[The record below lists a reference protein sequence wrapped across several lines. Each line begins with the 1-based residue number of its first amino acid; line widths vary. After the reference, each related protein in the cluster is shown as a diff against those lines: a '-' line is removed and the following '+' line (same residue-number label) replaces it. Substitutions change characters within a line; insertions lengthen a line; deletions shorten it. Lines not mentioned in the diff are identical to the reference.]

1 MKKINYLLMT
11 AAVMSTACSNVEL
24 EQLVPNSM
32 KNQITFS
39 GESNTSSRAGL
50 HSTASTQVVMHI
62 KSERNGSSADGD
74 VRVTKTVA
82 DASKEV
88 TSNEASYS
96 EIVFA
101 ELYKRYWDDAYGR
114 DAKLSVYAIA
124 VPGKTATDNTQIK
137 ESLLASPANEKTWS
151 NTDLDHTVA
160 WSVATTQTNT
170 TISNE
175 DLIYSN
181 NISGDNK
188 LQFRLDDDNDTDGP
202 GKFDVGN
209 LQFKHAL
216 SRITVNLNKGTGFA
230 ETNCFNFT
238 GSNNVTLYN
247 MPTSATLDL
256 TNGTWNNATTTRI
269 EGIYEKNSTDAKHE
283 LMAQVIP
290 GATYTSGNTDNAMS
304 FIIDDNQ
311 YFITSSMMY
320 DALNKATN
328 KAQMTKL
335 TNTNVTLEN
344 GLNYIFNINVNKTGI
359 SMTATV
365 EGWTDITADIAD
377 PSNARIT
384 LNLLNNGT
392 ESNDVKFYRSA
403 ITTTDFTDP
412 NNTKWETGYEV
423 KGDDAWYFENNKT
436 YYHFRATNKDAVV
449 TKDAENGDYYPI
461 SAGTTDYLW
470 GAPIKKSNATPDY
483 NATKGYA
490 DNINPAI
497 GATTNTINMTQFHMM
512 SQITIELTSTADKE
526 IEKVDLT
533 GSEVTI
539 TRIDNNGKVLMG
551 SGLITLSGSTTD
563 VKLNKA
569 ENSYTYTLNVV
580 PQLLERVS
588 GSTNDNDYIGIS
600 IKTADGQSMY
610 FCERLSDIKAS
621 SVAGNQHTK
630 GEAIK
635 RWYPGHS
642 YTYTFNLTKTGI
654 KSMKASV
661 IDWVNINAESQN
673 ISLEN

>member
-24 EQLVPNSM
+24 EQFVPNSM

-50 HSTASTQVVMHI
+50 HSTASTQVIMHI
-62 KSERNGSSADGD
+62 KSERKGSSAEGD
-74 VRVTKTVA
+74 VRVTKTMATATA
-82 DASKEV
+82 DKTQS
-88 TSNEASYS
+88 TDSYS
-96 EIVFA
+96 EINFNDA
-101 ELYKRYWDDAYGR
+101 YKRYWDDAYGR
-114 DAKLSVYAIA
+114 DAQLSVYAIA
-124 VPGKTATDNTQIK
+124 VPGKTEGSKAA
-137 ESLLASPANEKTWS
+137 ESSLTAPEESRTWS
-151 NTDLDHTVA
+151 SADLSHNVA
-160 WSVATTQTNT
+160 WSVSTTQTDA
-170 TISNE
+170 TILNE

-188 LQFRLDDDNDTDGP
+188 LQFRLDDDNDTYGP
-202 GKFDVGN
+202 GKFDIGN

-216 SRITVNLNKGTGFA
+216 ARITIKLNKGTGF
-230 ETNCFNFT
+230 EGSNFNFT
-238 GSNNVTLYN
+238 GGNNVTLYN
-247 MPTSATLDL
+247 IPTSATLNL
-256 TNGTWNNATTTRI
+256 TDGTWSNATSTTVAS
-269 EGIYEKNSTDAKHE
+269 IYEKNSTDNKHE

-290 GATYTSGNTDNAMS
+290 GAKYTKGSNANAMS
-304 FIIDDNQ
+304 FIIDDNP
-311 YFITSSMMY
+311 YYITYDMMY
-320 DALNKATN
+320 KALNTTVNATSI
-328 KAQMTKL
+328 TKL
-335 TNTNVTLEN
+335 TDTDVTLEN
-344 GLNYIFNINVNKTGI
+344 GLNYIFNINVNKTPVI
-359 SMTATV
+359 TTATV

-436 YYHFRATNKDAVV
+436 YYHFRAVNTSADVKTDA
-449 TKDAENGDYYPI
+449 TNGDYFPI
-461 SAGTTDYLW
+461 AAGTTDYLW

-483 NATKGYA
+483 NVTKGYA
-490 DNINPAI
+490 DAINPAI
-497 GATTNTINMTQFHMM
+497 GATTDAINMTQFHMM
-512 SQITIELTSTADKE
+512 SQITVKLTTTDD
-526 IEKVDLT
+526 EKAVDLT

-539 TRIDNNGKVLMG
+539 TRINNGKVLMG

-588 GSTNDNDYIGIS
+588 GSTNDDDYIGIS
-600 IKTADGQSMY
+600 IKTA
-610 FCERLSDIKAS
+610 
-621 SVAGNQHTK
+621 K
-630 GEAIK
+630 GEAKYFREKLSSIK
-635 RWYPGHS
+635 AKTVNGTQHTAGATITRWYPGHS
-642 YTYTFNLTKTGI
+642 YTYTFNLVKSGI
-654 KSMKASV
+654 KSMTASV
-661 IDWVNINAESQN
+661 ADWTIINAESQN

>member
-24 EQLVPNSM
+24 EQFVPNSM

-50 HSTASTQVVMHI
+50 HNSAPTQVIMHI
-62 KSERNGSSADGD
+62 KSEGPAENA
-74 VRVTKTVA
+74 VRVTRTQANATKDEEQSAT
-82 DASKEV
+82 
-88 TSNEASYS
+88 SYS
-96 EIVFA
+96 SVVFDDS
-101 ELYKRYWDDAYGR
+101 YKRYWDDAYGR
-114 DAKLSVYAIA
+114 NAKLSVYAFA
-124 VPGKTATDNTQIK
+124 VPGKTSTDDTQVK
-137 ESLLASPANEKTWS
+137 ENLLAAPENDKIWS
-151 NTDLDHTVA
+151 NGDLAHTVA
-160 WSVATTQTNT
+160 WNVSTTQTSES
-170 TISNE
+170 ILNE

-188 LQFRLDDDNDTDGP
+188 LKFNLDDANDTDGP
-202 GKFDVGN
+202 GKFEQGN

-216 SRITVNLNKGTGFA
+216 ARITVNLNKGKGFA
-230 ETNCFNFT
+230 ATNCFNFT
-238 GSNNVTLYN
+238 GGNNVTLYN
-247 MPTSATLDL
+247 IPTSATLDL
-256 TNGTWNNATTTRI
+256 TNGTWSNATSNTVASIYKKSSTT
-269 EGIYEKNSTDAKHE
+269 DKHE

-290 GATYTSGNTDNAMS
+290 GAKYTKGSNANAMS

-311 YFITSSMMY
+311 YYITSDMMY
-320 DALNKATN
+320 KALNTTVN
-328 KAQMTKL
+328 TGLMTKL
-335 TNTNVTLEN
+335 TDNDVTLEN
-344 GLNYIFNINVNKTGI
+344 GLNYIFNINVNKTAVT
-359 SMTATV
+359 MTATV
-365 EGWTDITADIAD
+365 EGWTDITANITD

-403 ITTTDFTDP
+403 ITTNDFKDP
-412 NNTKWETGYEV
+412 EDKKWETGYEV

-436 YYHFRATNKDAVV
+436 YYHFRAVNTSANVKTDA
-449 TKDAENGDYYPI
+449 TNGDYFPI
-461 SAGTTDYLW
+461 AAGTTDYLW
-470 GAPIKKSNATPDY
+470 GAPINSSTTPAY
-483 NATKGYA
+483 NVTNGYA
-490 DNINPAI
+490 DAINPAI
-497 GATTNTINMTQFHMM
+497 GATTKAINMTQFHMM
-512 SQITIELTSTADKE
+512 SQITINLTTTEDETA
-526 IEKVDLT
+526 VDLK

-539 TRIDNNGKVLMG
+539 TRIHNDGKVLMG
-551 SGLITLSGSTTD
+551 SGLITLSGSTKE

-600 IKTADGQSMY
+600 IKTANGQSMY
-610 FCERLSDIKAS
+610 FCERLSDITAS

-635 RWYPGHS
+635 RWYPGHT

-654 KSMKASV
+654 KDMKASV
-661 IDWVNINAESQN
+661 VDWVNINAKSQN

>member
-24 EQLVPNSM
+24 EQFVPNSM

-50 HSTASTQVVMHI
+50 HSTASTQVIMHI
-62 KSERNGSSADGD
+62 KSERNGSSAEGD
-74 VRVTKTVA
+74 VRVTKTMATATA
-82 DASKEV
+82 DKTQS
-88 TSNEASYS
+88 TDSYS
-96 EIVFA
+96 EINFNDA
-101 ELYKRYWDDAYGR
+101 YKRYWDDAYGR
-114 DAKLSVYAIA
+114 DAQLSVYAIA
-124 VPGKTATDNTQIK
+124 VPGKTEGSKAA
-137 ESLLASPANEKTWS
+137 ESSLTAPEESRTWS
-151 NTDLDHTVA
+151 SDDLSHNVA
-160 WSVATTQTNT
+160 WSVSTTQTDA
-170 TISNE
+170 TILNE

-188 LQFRLDDDNDTDGP
+188 LQFRLDDDNDTEGP
-202 GKFDVGN
+202 GKFDIGN

-256 TNGTWNNATTTRI
+256 TNGTWNNATTTNI

-290 GATYTSGNTDNAMS
+290 GATYTSGNTDNVMS
-304 FIIDDNQ
+304 FIIDENP

-377 PSNARIT
+377 PSNAHIT

-403 ITTTDFTDP
+403 ITTNDFKDP
-412 NNTKWETGYEV
+412 EDKNWETGYEA
-423 KGDDAWYFENNKT
+423 KGDGAWYFENNKT
-436 YYHFRATNKDAVV
+436 YYHFRAVNTSADVKTDA
-449 TKDAENGDYYPI
+449 TNGDYYPI

-483 NATKGYA
+483 NVTKGYA
-490 DNINPAI
+490 DAINPAI
-497 GATTNTINMTQFHMM
+497 GATTDAINMTQFHMM
-512 SQITIELTSTADKE
+512 SQITVKLTTTDD
-526 IEKVDLT
+526 EKAVDLT

-551 SGLITLSGSTTD
+551 SGLITLSGSTTY

-600 IKTADGQSMY
+600 IKTANGQSMY

-642 YTYTFNLTKTGI
+642 YTYTFNLVKSGI
-654 KSMKASV
+654 KSMTASV
-661 IDWVNINAESQN
+661 ADWTIINAESQN

>member
-24 EQLVPNSM
+24 EQFVPNSM

-50 HSTASTQVVMHI
+50 HSTASTQVIMHI
-62 KSERNGSSADGD
+62 KSERNGSSAEGD
-74 VRVTKTVA
+74 VRVTKTMATATA
-82 DASKEV
+82 DKTQS
-88 TSNEASYS
+88 TDSYS
-96 EIVFA
+96 EINFNDA
-101 ELYKRYWDDAYGR
+101 YKRYWDDAYGR
-114 DAKLSVYAIA
+114 NAQLSVYAIA
-124 VPGKTATDNTQIK
+124 VPGKTEGSKAA
-137 ESLLASPANEKTWS
+137 ESSLTAPEESRTWS
-151 NTDLDHTVA
+151 SADLSHNVA
-160 WSVATTQTNT
+160 WSVSTTQTDA
-170 TISNE
+170 TILNE

-202 GKFDVGN
+202 GKFDIGN

-238 GSNNVTLYN
+238 GRNNVTLYN

-256 TNGTWNNATTTRI
+256 TNGTWSNATATSI

-377 PSNARIT
+377 PSNAHIT

-403 ITTTDFTDP
+403 ITTNDFKDP
-412 NNTKWETGYEV
+412 EDKNWETGYEV
-423 KGDDAWYFENNKT
+423 KGDNAWYFENNKT

-461 SAGTTDYLW
+461 SACTTDYLW

-483 NATKGYA
+483 NVTKGYA
-490 DNINPAI
+490 DAINPAI

-551 SGLITLSGSTTD
+551 SGLITLSGDTTS

-569 ENSYTYTLNVV
+569 KDSYTYTLYVV

-588 GSTNDNDYIGIS
+588 GSTKDDDYIGIS
-600 IKTADGQSMY
+600 IKTANGQSMY
-610 FCERLSDIKAS
+610 YCKRLSEIKAS
-621 SVAGNQHTK
+621 SVADGSQNK
-630 GEAIK
+630 KNEAIT
-635 RWYPGHS
+635 RWYPGHT
-642 YTYTFNLTKTGI
+642 YKYTFNLVKGAI

-661 IDWVNINAESQN
+661 VDWIKINAETQN
-673 ISLEN
+673 ISLED

>member
-11 AAVMSTACSNVEL
+11 AAVMTTACSNIEL
-24 EQLVPNSM
+24 EEFVPNSM
-32 KNQITFS
+32 KSQITFS

-50 HSTASTQVVMHI
+50 HSTASTQVIMHI
-62 KSERNGSSADGD
+62 KSERNGSSAEGD
-74 VRVTKTVA
+74 VRVTKTMATATA
-82 DASKEV
+82 DATQS
-88 TSNEASYS
+88 TTSYS
-96 EIVFA
+96 KINFNDA
-101 ELYKRYWDDAYGR
+101 YKRYWDDAYGR
-114 DAKLSVYAIA
+114 NAKLSVYAIA
-124 VPGKTATDNTQIK
+124 VPGKADGSK
-137 ESLLASPANEKTWS
+137 AAESLLAAPEESRTWS
-151 NTDLDHTVA
+151 SADLSHNVA
-160 WSVATTQTNT
+160 WNISPTQDKNT
-170 TISNE
+170 IDSE

-188 LQFRLDDDNDTDGP
+188 LKFNLEDPKDTDGP
-202 GKFDVGN
+202 GKFEQGN

-216 SRITVNLNKGTGFA
+216 ARITVNLNKGTGF
-230 ETNCFNFT
+230 EGSNFNFT
-238 GSNNVTLYN
+238 GTNNVTLYN

-256 TNGTWNNATTTRI
+256 TNGTWSNATATNI
-269 EGIYEKNSTDAKHE
+269 EGIYEKKSIEEENKLTKHE

-344 GLNYIFNINVNKTGI
+344 GLNYIFNINVNKTAVT
-359 SMTATV
+359 MTATV
-365 EGWTDITADIAD
+365 EGWTDITADITD

-436 YYHFRATNKDAVV
+436 YYHFRAVNTSADVNTDA
-449 TKDAENGDYYPI
+449 TNGDYYPI
-461 SAGTTDYLW
+461 SAGTNDYLW
-470 GAPIKKSNATPDY
+470 GAPIKKSNATPAY
-483 NATKGYA
+483 NVTNGYA
-490 DNINPAI
+490 DAINPAI
-497 GATTNTINMTQFHMM
+497 GVTTHAIDMTQFHMM
-512 SQITIELTSTADKE
+512 SQITINLTTTKDETA
-526 IEKVDLT
+526 VDLT

-569 ENSYTYTLNVV
+569 ENSYTYTLNVI
-580 PQLLERVS
+580 PQLLERKAN
-588 GSTNDNDYIGIS
+588 STDDNDYIGIS
-600 IKTADGQSMY
+600 IKTATGKSMY
-610 FCERLSDIKAS
+610 FCERLSEIKAAT
-621 SVAGNQHTK
+621 VAGTQHTK
-630 GEAIK
+630 GKAIT
-635 RWYPGHS
+635 RWYPGHT

-654 KSMKASV
+654 KDMKASV
-661 IDWVNINAESQN
+661 VDWIKINAETQN
-673 ISLEN
+673 ISLED

>member
-11 AAVMSTACSNVEL
+11 AAVMSTACSNIEL
-24 EQLVPNSM
+24 EEFVPNSM

-50 HSTASTQVVMHI
+50 HNSAPTQVIMHI
-62 KSERNGSSADGD
+62 KSEGPAENA
-74 VRVTKTVA
+74 VRVTRTQANATKDEEQSAT
-82 DASKEV
+82 
-88 TSNEASYS
+88 SYS
-96 EIVFA
+96 SVVFDDS
-101 ELYKRYWDDAYGR
+101 YKRYWDDAYGR
-114 DAKLSVYAIA
+114 NAKLSVYAFA
-124 VPGKTATDNTQIK
+124 VPGKTSTDDTQVK
-137 ESLLASPANEKTWS
+137 ENLLAAPENDKIWS
-151 NTDLDHTVA
+151 NGDLAHTVA
-160 WSVATTQTNT
+160 WNVSTTQTSES
-170 TISNE
+170 ILNE

-188 LQFRLDDDNDTDGP
+188 LKFNLDDANDTDGP
-202 GKFDVGN
+202 GKFEQGN

-216 SRITVNLNKGTGFA
+216 ARITVNLNKGKGFA
-230 ETNCFNFT
+230 ATNCFNFT
-238 GSNNVTLYN
+238 GGNNVTLYN
-247 MPTSATLDL
+247 IPTSATLDL
-256 TNGTWNNATTTRI
+256 TNGTWSNATSNTVASIYKKSSTT
-269 EGIYEKNSTDAKHE
+269 DKHE

-290 GATYTSGNTDNAMS
+290 GAKYTKGSNANAMS

-311 YFITSSMMY
+311 YYITSDMMY
-320 DALNKATN
+320 KALNTTVN
-328 KAQMTKL
+328 TGLMTKL
-335 TNTNVTLEN
+335 TDNDVTLEN
-344 GLNYIFNINVNKTGI
+344 GLNYIFNINVNKTAVT
-359 SMTATV
+359 MTATV
-365 EGWTDITADIAD
+365 EGWTDITANITD

-403 ITTTDFTDP
+403 ITTNDFKDP
-412 NNTKWETGYEV
+412 EDKKWETGYEV

-436 YYHFRATNKDAVV
+436 YYHFRAVNTSANVKTDA
-449 TKDAENGDYYPI
+449 TNGDYFPI
-461 SAGTTDYLW
+461 AAGTTDYLW
-470 GAPIKKSNATPDY
+470 GAPINSSTTPAY
-483 NATKGYA
+483 NVTNGYA
-490 DNINPAI
+490 DAINPAI
-497 GATTNTINMTQFHMM
+497 GATTKAINMTQFHMM
-512 SQITIELTSTADKE
+512 SQITINLTTTEDETA
-526 IEKVDLT
+526 VDLK

-539 TRIDNNGKVLMG
+539 TRIHNDGKVLMG
-551 SGLITLSGSTTD
+551 SGLITLSGSTKE

-600 IKTADGQSMY
+600 IKTANGQSMY
-610 FCERLSDIKAS
+610 FCERLSDITAS

-635 RWYPGHS
+635 RWYPGHT

-654 KSMKASV
+654 KDMKASV
-661 IDWVNINAESQN
+661 VDWVNINAKSQN

>member
-24 EQLVPNSM
+24 EQFVPNSM

-50 HSTASTQVVMHI
+50 HSTASTQVIMHI
-62 KSERNGSSADGD
+62 KSERNGSSAEGD
-74 VRVTKTVA
+74 VRVTKTMATATA
-82 DASKEV
+82 DATQS
-88 TSNEASYS
+88 TTSYS
-96 EIVFA
+96 EINFNDA
-101 ELYKRYWDDAYGR
+101 YKRYWDDAYGR
-114 DAKLSVYAIA
+114 NAKLSVYAIA
-124 VPGKTATDNTQIK
+124 VPGKADGSK
-137 ESLLASPANEKTWS
+137 AAESLLAAPEESRTWS
-151 NTDLDHTVA
+151 SADLSHNVA
-160 WSVATTQTNT
+160 WNISPTQDKNT
-170 TISNE
+170 IDSE

-188 LQFRLDDDNDTDGP
+188 LKFNLDDANDTDGP
-202 GKFDVGN
+202 GKFEQGN

-216 SRITVNLNKGTGFA
+216 ARITINLNKGKGF
-230 ETNCFNFT
+230 EGSNFKFT
-238 GSNNVTLYN
+238 GANNVTLYN
-247 MPTSATLDL
+247 IPTSATLNL
-256 TNGTWNNATTTRI
+256 TDGTWSNATSTSI
-269 EGIYEKNSTDAKHE
+269 KGIYEKTTSTDIKHE

-290 GATYTSGNTDNAMS
+290 GAKYTKGSNDNAMS

-311 YFITSSMMY
+311 YYITSDMMY
-320 DALNKATN
+320 DALNKAVN

-335 TNTNVTLEN
+335 TNTDVTLEN
-344 GLNYIFNINVNKTGI
+344 GLNYIFNINVNKTPVI
-359 SMTATV
+359 TTATV
-365 EGWTDITADIAD
+365 EGWTDIIADITD

-403 ITTTDFTDP
+403 ITTTDFKDP
-412 NNTKWETGYEV
+412 EDKNWETGYEV

-436 YYHFRATNKDAVV
+436 YYHFRAVNTSADVNTDA
-449 TKDAENGDYYPI
+449 TNGDYYPI

-483 NATKGYA
+483 NVTNGYA
-490 DNINPAI
+490 DAINPAI
-497 GATTNTINMTQFHMM
+497 GATTKAINMTQFHMM
-512 SQITIELTSTADKE
+512 SQITINLTTTKGETA
-526 IEKVDLT
+526 VDLT

-539 TRIDNNGKVLMG
+539 TRIHNDGKVLMG
-551 SGLITLSGSTTD
+551 SGLITLSGSTKD

-580 PQLLERVS
+580 PQLLERKAN
-588 GSTNDNDYIGIS
+588 STDDNDYIGIS
-600 IKTADGQSMY
+600 IKTANGQSMY
-610 FCERLSDIKAS
+610 FCERLSDITAS

-661 IDWVNINAESQN
+661 VDWVNINAESQN

>member
-24 EQLVPNSM
+24 EQFVPNSM

-436 YYHFRATNKDAVV
+436 YYHFRAVNKDAVV
-449 TKDAENGDYYPI
+449 TKDKENGDYYPI

-512 SQITIELTSTADKE
+512 SQITVKLTTTDD
-526 IEKVDLT
+526 EKVVDLT

-539 TRIDNNGKVLMG
+539 TRIDNDGKVLMG

>member
-24 EQLVPNSM
+24 EQFVPNSM

-50 HSTASTQVVMHI
+50 HSTASTQVIMHI
-62 KSERNGSSADGD
+62 KSERNGSSAEGD
-74 VRVTKTVA
+74 VRVTKTMATATA
-82 DASKEV
+82 DKTQS
-88 TSNEASYS
+88 TDSYS
-96 EIVFA
+96 EINFNDA
-101 ELYKRYWDDAYGR
+101 YKRYWDDAYGR
-114 DAKLSVYAIA
+114 DAQLSVYAIA
-124 VPGKTATDNTQIK
+124 VPGKTEGSKAA
-137 ESLLASPANEKTWS
+137 ESSLTAPEESRTWS
-151 NTDLDHTVA
+151 SADLSHNVA
-160 WSVATTQTNT
+160 WSVSTTQTDA
-170 TISNE
+170 TILNE

-188 LQFRLDDDNDTDGP
+188 LQFRLDDDNDTEGP
-202 GKFDVGN
+202 GKFDIGN

-256 TNGTWNNATTTRI
+256 TNGTWNNATTTSI
-269 EGIYEKNSTDAKHE
+269 KGIYEKNSTDAKHE

-290 GATYTSGNTDNAMS
+290 GATYTSGNTDNVMS
-304 FIIDDNQ
+304 FIIDENP

-359 SMTATV
+359 SMTATI
-365 EGWTDITADIAD
+365 EGWTNITADIAD

-403 ITTTDFTDP
+403 ITTNDFKDP
-412 NNTKWETGYEV
+412 EDKKWETGYEV

-436 YYHFRATNKDAVV
+436 YYHFRAVNKDAVV
-449 TKDAENGDYYPI
+449 TKDKENGDYYPI

-483 NATKGYA
+483 NVTKGYA
-490 DNINPAI
+490 DAINPAI
-497 GATTNTINMTQFHMM
+497 GATTDAINMTQFHMM
-512 SQITIELTSTADKE
+512 SQITVKLTTTDD
-526 IEKVDLT
+526 EKAVDLT

-551 SGLITLSGSTTD
+551 SGLITLSGSTTY

-600 IKTADGQSMY
+600 IKTANGQSMY

-642 YTYTFNLTKTGI
+642 YTYTFNLVKSGI
-654 KSMKASV
+654 KSMTASV
-661 IDWVNINAESQN
+661 ADWTIINAESQN

>member
-1 MKKINYLLMT
+1 MT

-24 EQLVPNSM
+24 EQFVPNSM

-50 HSTASTQVVMHI
+50 HKSAPTQVIMHI
-62 KSERNGSSADGD
+62 KSERNGSSAEGD
-74 VRVTKTVA
+74 VRVTKTMATATA
-82 DASKEV
+82 DATQS
-88 TSNEASYS
+88 TTSYS
-96 EIVFA
+96 EIDFNDA
-101 ELYKRYWDDAYGR
+101 YKRYWDDAYGR
-114 DAKLSVYAIA
+114 DAQLSVYAIA
-124 VPGKTATDNTQIK
+124 VPGKTTGSKAA
-137 ESLLASPANEKTWS
+137 ESLLTAPEESRTWS
-151 NTDLDHTVA
+151 TADLSHNVA
-160 WSVATTQTNT
+160 WSVSTTQTDA
-170 TISNE
+170 TILDE

-181 NISGDNK
+181 NVSGDNK
-188 LQFRLDDDNDTDGP
+188 LKFRLDDAKDTDGP

-216 SRITVNLNKGTGFA
+216 ARITVNLNKGTGFA
-230 ETNCFNFT
+230 ATNCFNFT
-238 GSNNVTLYN
+238 GSNNVTLYD
-247 MPTSATLDL
+247 MPTSATLNL
-256 TNGTWNNATTTRI
+256 TDGTWNNATVTNI
-269 EGIYEKNSTDAKHE
+269 ASIYKKNSTDAKHE

-290 GATYTSGNTDNAMS
+290 GATYTSGKTDNAMS

-311 YFITSSMMY
+311 YFITSSMMF
-320 DALNKATN
+320 DALNKAAN
-328 KAQMTKL
+328 KDQMTKL

-359 SMTATV
+359 TMTAKV

-384 LNLLNNGT
+384 LSLLNNGT

-412 NNTKWETGYEV
+412 NNTEWETGYV
-423 KGDDAWYFENNKT
+423 AKGDDAWYFENNKT
-436 YYHFRATNKDAVV
+436 YYHFRATNASADVKTDAN
-449 TKDAENGDYYPI
+449 NGDYYPI

-470 GAPIKKSNATPDY
+470 GAPIKKSNTTPDY
-483 NATKGYA
+483 NVTKGYA
-490 DNINPAI
+490 DAINPAI
-497 GATTNTINMTQFHMM
+497 GATTDAINMTQFHMM
-512 SQITIELTSTADKE
+512 SQITIELTSTAEKE
-526 IEKVDLT
+526 SEKVDLT

-551 SGLITLSGSTTD
+551 SGLITLSGKTTD
-563 VKLNKA
+563 VKLNTA

-600 IKTADGQSMY
+600 IKTANGQSMY
-610 FCERLSDIKAS
+610 FCERMSDIKAS

-630 GEAIK
+630 GEAIT

-642 YTYTFNLTKTGI
+642 YKYTFNLVKGAI
-654 KSMKASV
+654 KSMTASV
-661 IDWVNINAESQN
+661 ADWVNINAESQD

>member
-24 EQLVPNSM
+24 EQFVPNSM

-50 HSTASTQVVMHI
+50 HSSASTQVIMHI

-74 VRVTKTVA
+74 VRVTKTMATATA
-82 DASKEV
+82 DATQS
-88 TSNEASYS
+88 TTSYS
-96 EIVFA
+96 KINFNDA
-101 ELYKRYWDDAYGR
+101 YKRYWDDAYGR
-114 DAKLSVYAIA
+114 NAKLSVYAIA
-124 VPGKTATDNTQIK
+124 VPGKVDGSKAA
-137 ESLLASPANEKTWS
+137 ESLLAAPEESRTWS
-151 NTDLDHTVA
+151 SADLSHNVA
-160 WSVATTQTNT
+160 WNISPTQDKNT
-170 TISNE
+170 IDSE

-188 LQFRLDDDNDTDGP
+188 LKFNLDDANNTDGP
-202 GKFDVGN
+202 GKFEQGN

-216 SRITVNLNKGTGFA
+216 ARITVNLNKGTGF
-230 ETNCFNFT
+230 EGSNFNFT
-238 GSNNVTLYN
+238 GTNNVTLYN
-247 MPTSATLDL
+247 IPTSATLNL
-256 TNGTWNNATTTRI
+256 TDGTWSNATSTSI
-269 EGIYEKNSTDAKHE
+269 KGIYEKTTSTDIKHE

-290 GATYTSGNTDNAMS
+290 GAKYTKGSNDNAMS
-304 FIIDDNQ
+304 FIIDDNK
-311 YFITSSMMY
+311 YYITYDMMY
-320 DALNKATN
+320 KALNTTVN
-328 KAQMTKL
+328 TGLMTKL
-335 TNTNVTLEN
+335 TDKDVTLEN
-344 GLNYIFNINVNKTGI
+344 GLNYIFNINVNKTPVI
-359 SMTATV
+359 TTATV
-365 EGWTDITADIAD
+365 EGWTDIIADITD

-423 KGDDAWYFENNKT
+423 KGDNAWYFENNKT
-436 YYHFRATNKDAVV
+436 YYHFRATNKNAVV

-470 GAPIKKSNATPDY
+470 GAPIKKSSTTPAY
-483 NATKGYA
+483 NVTKGYA
-490 DNINPAI
+490 DAINPAI
-497 GATTNTINMTQFHMM
+497 GATTDAINMTQFHMM
-512 SQITIELTSTADKE
+512 SQITINLTTTKDETA
-526 IEKVDLT
+526 VDLT

-551 SGLITLSGSTTD
+551 SGLITLSGRTTD
-563 VKLNKA
+563 VVLNKA
-569 ENSYTYTLNVV
+569 ENSYTYTLNVI
-580 PQLLERVS
+580 PQLLERKAN
-588 GSTNDNDYIGIS
+588 STDDNDYIGIS
-600 IKTADGQSMY
+600 IKTATGQSMY
-610 FCERLSDIKAS
+610 FCERLSDITAS

-635 RWYPGHS
+635 RWYPGHT

-654 KSMKASV
+654 KDMKASV
-661 IDWVNINAESQN
+661 VDWIKINAKTQN
-673 ISLEN
+673 ISLED

>member
-24 EQLVPNSM
+24 EQFVPNSM

-50 HSTASTQVVMHI
+50 HQSAPTQVIMHI
-62 KSERNGSSADGD
+62 KSEGPAENA
-74 VRVTKTVA
+74 VRVTRTQANATKDEEQSAT
-82 DASKEV
+82 
-88 TSNEASYS
+88 SYS
-96 EIVFA
+96 SVVFDDS
-101 ELYKRYWDDAYGR
+101 YKRYWDDAYGR
-114 DAKLSVYAIA
+114 DAKLSVYAFA
-124 VPGKTATDNTQIK
+124 VPGKTSTDDTQVK
-137 ESLLASPANEKTWS
+137 EALLAAPENDKTWS
-151 NTDLDHTVA
+151 NTDLAHTVA
-160 WSVATTQTNT
+160 WNVSTTQTEES
-170 TISNE
+170 ILNE

-188 LQFRLDDDNDTDGP
+188 LKFNLEDPKDTDGP
-202 GKFDVGN
+202 GKFEQGN

-216 SRITVNLNKGTGFA
+216 ARITINLNKGKGF
-230 ETNCFNFT
+230 EGSNFNFT
-238 GSNNVTLYN
+238 GANNVTLYN
-247 MPTSATLDL
+247 IPTSATLNL
-256 TNGTWNNATTTRI
+256 TDGTWSNATSTTVAS
-269 EGIYEKNSTDAKHE
+269 IYKKSSTDNNKHE

-290 GATYTSGNTDNAMS
+290 GAKYTKGSNANAMS

-311 YFITSSMMY
+311 YYITYDMMY
-320 DALNKATN
+320 KALNTKVNATS
-328 KAQMTKL
+328 MTKL
-335 TNTNVTLEN
+335 TDTDVTLEN
-344 GLNYIFNINVNKTGI
+344 GLNYIFNINVNKTAVT
-359 SMTATV
+359 MTATV
-365 EGWTDITADIAD
+365 EGWTDITANITD

-403 ITTTDFTDP
+403 ITTTDFNDP
-412 NNTKWETGYEV
+412 KNTKWETGYEV

-436 YYHFRATNKDAVV
+436 YYHFRAVNKDAVV
-449 TKDAENGDYYPI
+449 TKDKENGDYYPI

-483 NATKGYA
+483 NVTKGYA
-490 DNINPAI
+490 DAINPAI

-512 SQITIELTSTADKE
+512 SQITVKLTTTDD
-526 IEKVDLT
+526 EKAVDLT

-600 IKTADGQSMY
+600 IKTANGQSMY
-610 FCERLSDIKAS
+610 FCERLSDITAS

-642 YTYTFNLTKTGI
+642 YTYTFNLVKSGI
-654 KSMKASV
+654 KSMTASV
-661 IDWVNINAESQN
+661 VDWVNINAESQN

>member
-24 EQLVPNSM
+24 EQFVPNSM

-50 HSTASTQVVMHI
+50 HSSASTQVIMHI

-74 VRVTKTVA
+74 VRVTKTMATATA
-82 DASKEV
+82 DATQS
-88 TSNEASYS
+88 TTSYS
-96 EIVFA
+96 KINFNDA
-101 ELYKRYWDDAYGR
+101 YKRYWDDAYGR
-114 DAKLSVYAIA
+114 NAKLSVYAIA
-124 VPGKTATDNTQIK
+124 VPGKADGSK
-137 ESLLASPANEKTWS
+137 AAESLLAAPEESRTWS
-151 NTDLDHTVA
+151 SADLSHNVA
-160 WSVATTQTNT
+160 WNISPTQDKNT
-170 TISNE
+170 IDSE

-188 LQFRLDDDNDTDGP
+188 LKFNLDDANDTDGP
-202 GKFDVGN
+202 GKFEQGN

-216 SRITVNLNKGTGFA
+216 ARITVNLNKGKGF
-230 ETNCFNFT
+230 EGSNFKFT
-238 GSNNVTLYN
+238 GANNVTLYN
-247 MPTSATLDL
+247 IPTSATLNL
-256 TNGTWNNATTTRI
+256 TDGTWSNATSTSI
-269 EGIYEKNSTDAKHE
+269 KGIYEKTTSTDIKHE

-290 GATYTSGNTDNAMS
+290 GAKYTKGSNDNAMS

-311 YFITSSMMY
+311 YYITSDMMY
-320 DALNKATN
+320 DALNKAVN

-335 TNTNVTLEN
+335 TNKDVTLEN
-344 GLNYIFNINVNKTGI
+344 GLNYIFNINVNKTPVI
-359 SMTATV
+359 TTATV
-365 EGWTDITADIAD
+365 EGWTDITADITD

-403 ITTTDFTDP
+403 ITTTDFNDP
-412 NNTKWETGYEV
+412 KNTKWETGYEV
-423 KGDDAWYFENNKT
+423 KGDNAWYFENNKT
-436 YYHFRATNKDAVV
+436 YYHFRATNKNAVV

-483 NATKGYA
+483 NVTKGYA
-490 DNINPAI
+490 DAINPAI
-497 GATTNTINMTQFHMM
+497 GATTDAINMTQFHMM
-512 SQITIELTSTADKE
+512 SQITINLTTTKDETA
-526 IEKVDLT
+526 VDLK

-539 TRIDNNGKVLMG
+539 TRIHNDGKVLMG
-551 SGLITLSGSTTD
+551 SGLITLSGSTKD

-569 ENSYTYTLNVV
+569 ENSYTYTLSVI
-580 PQLLERVS
+580 PQLLERKAN
-588 GSTNDNDYIGIS
+588 STDDNDYIGIS
-600 IKTADGQSMY
+600 IKTATGQSMY
-610 FCERLSDIKAS
+610 FCERLSEIKAAT
-621 SVAGNQHTK
+621 VAGTQHTK
-630 GEAIK
+630 GEAIT
-635 RWYPGHS
+635 RWYPGHT

-654 KSMKASV
+654 KDMKASV
-661 IDWVNINAESQN
+661 VDWVNINAESQN

>member
-11 AAVMSTACSNVEL
+11 AAVMTTACSNIEL
-24 EQLVPNSM
+24 EEFVPNSM

-50 HSTASTQVVMHI
+50 HQSAPTQVIMHI
-62 KSERNGSSADGD
+62 KSEGPAENA
-74 VRVTKTVA
+74 VRVTRTQANATKDEKQSAT
-82 DASKEV
+82 
-88 TSNEASYS
+88 SYS
-96 EIVFA
+96 SVVFDDS
-101 ELYKRYWDDAYGR
+101 YKRYWDDAYGR
-114 DAKLSVYAIA
+114 DAKLSVYAFA
-124 VPGKTATDNTQIK
+124 VPGKTSTDDTQVK
-137 ESLLASPANEKTWS
+137 EALLAAPENDKTWS
-151 NTDLDHTVA
+151 NTDLAHTVA
-160 WSVATTQTNT
+160 WNVSTTQTEES
-170 TISNE
+170 ILNE

-188 LQFRLDDDNDTDGP
+188 LKFKLEDPKDTDGP
-202 GKFDVGN
+202 GKFEHGN

-216 SRITVNLNKGTGFA
+216 ARITIKLNKGTGF
-230 ETNCFNFT
+230 EGSNFNFT
-238 GSNNVTLYN
+238 GGNNVTLYN
-247 MPTSATLDL
+247 IPTSATLNL
-256 TNGTWNNATTTRI
+256 TDGTWSNATSTTVAS
-269 EGIYEKNSTDAKHE
+269 IYEKSSTDNKHE

-290 GATYTSGNTDNAMS
+290 GAVYTKGSNDNVMS
-304 FIIDDNQ
+304 FIIDENP

-335 TNTNVTLEN
+335 TNTDVTLEN
-344 GLNYIFNINVNKTGI
+344 GLNYIFNINVNKTPVI
-359 SMTATV
+359 TTATV

-403 ITTTDFTDP
+403 ITTTDFTNP

-436 YYHFRATNKDAVV
+436 YYHFRAVNKDAVV
-449 TKDAENGDYYPI
+449 TKDKENGDYYPI

-483 NATKGYA
+483 NVTKGYA
-490 DNINPAI
+490 DAINPAI
-497 GATTNTINMTQFHMM
+497 GATTDAINMTQFHMM
-512 SQITIELTSTADKE
+512 SQITINLTTTDDK
-526 IEKVDLT
+526 KAVDLT

-600 IKTADGQSMY
+600 IKTANGQSMY
-610 FCERLSDIKAS
+610 FCERLSDITAS

-642 YTYTFNLTKTGI
+642 YTYTFNLVKSGI
-654 KSMKASV
+654 KSMTASV
-661 IDWVNINAESQN
+661 VDWVNINAESQN